1 MLDVPGIPHEMLRMR
16 ARFQLAAL
24 AVLGVVFLALGVLGA
39 WAPSAAEAVAAVHD
53 EPAAVERAREA
64 YDRGD
69 YMNAHNAL
77 LSAALRG
84 NAEAQELLGVMY
96 ALGDSVYPGVFGN
109 SQAASIWLNRAAL
122 NGRPTARYL
131 KCAIS
136 RRGNNPAPAAYCFD
150 RIAASGGSG

>member
-1 MLDVPGIPHEMLRMR
+1 MFDLPGIPHEMLRMR

-24 AVLGVVFLALGVLGA
+24 AVLGVLFLTLGVLGA
-39 WAPSAAEAVAAVHD
+39 WAPSAGEAVAVRD
-53 EPAAVERAREA
+53 EPSAMERAREA

-96 ALGDSVYPGVFGN
+96 ALGQSVYPGVFGN
-109 SQAASIWLNRAAL
+109 SQAASIWLSRAAL

-136 RRGNNPAPAAYCFD
+136 RRSNNPVPAAYCFD
-150 RIAASGGSG
+150 RIAASAGSG